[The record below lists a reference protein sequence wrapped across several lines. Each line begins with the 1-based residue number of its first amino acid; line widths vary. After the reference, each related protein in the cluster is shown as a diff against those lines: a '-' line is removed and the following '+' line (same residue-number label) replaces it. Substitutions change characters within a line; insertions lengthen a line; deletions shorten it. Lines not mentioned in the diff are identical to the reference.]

1 MTTPTNSKIHDDKVN
16 TKEEEEEELSSVASK
31 QNVIHKKIQL
41 WTNRNENE
49 FAIRILVDSE
59 ISIDREIKNFLA
71 TTNPKERYTR
81 VVAETDYFEDL
92 KHGWDFTLRHLV
104 EQYKKEFSVKFFG
117 KDNLINRKRKLKD
130 NNSRPSIKLIPYN
143 KCHYCNSEFNNE
155 KEKREHELEN
165 HV

>member
-1 MTTPTNSKIHDDKVN
+1 LTTPTNSKIHNGKVN
-16 TKEEEEEELSSVASK
+16 TNEEELSSIASK

-49 FAIRILVDSE
+49 FAIRILENSE
-59 ISIDREIKNFLA
+59 IAIDKEIKNFLA
-71 TTNPKERYTR
+71 TTNPKELYIR

-92 KHGWDFTLRHLV
+92 KHGWDFTLGHLV
-104 EQYKKEFSVKFFG
+104 EQYKEEFSAKFFG
-117 KDNLINRKRKLKD
+117 KDNSINMRKKKKKRN
-130 NNSRPSIKLIPYN
+130 NNSDPIIKLIPYN

-155 KEKREHELEN
+155 DETREHELEN

>member
-1 MTTPTNSKIHDDKVN
+1 MTTRTNSKIHNDKVN
-16 TKEEEEEELSSVASK
+16 TKEGELSSIASK

-49 FAIRILVDSE
+49 FAIRILEGSE
-59 ISIDREIKNFLA
+59 IAIDKEIKNFLA
-71 TTNPKERYTR
+71 TTNPKEVYIR

-104 EQYKKEFSVKFFG
+104 EQYKKEFSAKFFG
-117 KDNLINRKRKLKD
+117 KDNNLINRKKKKN
-130 NNSRPSIKLIPYN
+130 NNSRPIIKLIPYN

>member
-1 MTTPTNSKIHDDKVN
+1 LTTPTNSKIHNSKVN
-16 TKEEEEEELSSVASK
+16 AKEDELSSIASK

-49 FAIRILVDSE
+49 FAIRILEDSE
-59 ISIDREIKNFLA
+59 IAIDKEIKNFLA
-71 TTNPKERYTR
+71 TTNPKELYIR

-92 KHGWDFTLRHLV
+92 KRGWDFTLGHLV
-104 EQYKKEFSVKFFG
+104 EQYKKEFSTKFFG
-117 KDNLINRKRKLKD
+117 KDNLINRGKKKKK
-130 NNSRPSIKLIPYN
+130 NSDPIIKLIPYN

-155 KEKREHELEN
+155 EETREHELEN